1 MMIMA
6 AVAISVAST
15 ACGDHSVAAREAR
28 RVFAEASPPGSGTCW
43 AAAAHRT
50 DGTFETSCELTLAV
64 DWAEYKRWLRSKMER
79 QYQTR
84 TDTNEAIGFSRGLEG
99 DLYTVNVALANNST
113 TKAVR
118 ITFRAAPW

>member
-1 MMIMA
+1 MIMA
-6 AVAISVAST
+6 AVVISVAST
-15 ACGDHSVAAREAR
+15 ACGKHSDAAREAR

-43 AAAAHRT
+43 AATAHQT
-50 DGTFETSCELTLAV
+50 DGTFETSCELTLVV

-79 QYQTR
+79 QYQMR

-99 DLYTVNVALANNST
+99 DLYTVNVALASNST